1 MDMYHYKESG
11 LRNIWLVN
19 GYVQKRT
26 SYGEAVSIRDVDGLH
41 KCIGSVI
48 AEQPNLSGPE
58 LRFLRKELGMS
69 QRELA
74 AFVGTSEQNISLWER
89 RGRVPRAAD
98 RIVKLAYLE
107 MIKDGNI
114 KIRET
119 IDFLNQ
125 LDAKP
130 LRTLKLEKAR
140 AWKKAA

>member
-1 MDMYHYKESG
+1 MYHYKESG

-19 GYVQKRT
+19 GYVEKRT

-41 KCIGSVI
+41 KYIGSVI

-74 AFVGTSEQNISLWER
+74 EFVGTSEQNVSLWER

-119 IDFLNQ
+119 IDFLNH

>member
-1 MDMYHYKESG
+1 MYHYKESG

-19 GYVQKRT
+19 GYVEKRT

-74 AFVGTSEQNISLWER
+74 EFVGTSEQNVSLWER

>member
-1 MDMYHYKESG
+1 MYHYKESG

-19 GYVQKRT
+19 GYVEKRT

-74 AFVGTSEQNISLWER
+74 EFVGTSEQNVSLWER

-107 MIKDGNI
+107 MIKNGNI

>member
-1 MDMYHYKESG
+1 MYHYTESG

-19 GYVQKRT
+19 GYVARRT
-26 SYGEAVSIRDVDGLH
+26 AYGKTVSIRDLEGLH
-41 KCIGSVI
+41 RYIGLVI
-48 AEQPNLSGPE
+48 ARQPNLSGPE

-74 AFVGTSEQNISLWER
+74 EFVGTSEQNVSLWER
-89 RGRVPRAAD
+89 RGRIPKAED

-107 MIKDGNI
+107 MIKKDGSI

-125 LDAKP
+125 LDTQRLP
-130 LRTLKLEKAR
+130 TLKLEKAR

>member
-1 MDMYHYKESG
+1 MYHYKESG

>member
-1 MDMYHYKESG
+1 MYHYRESG
-11 LRNIWLVN
+11 LRNVWLVN
-19 GYVQKRT
+19 GYSVKRT
-26 SYGEAVSIRDVDGLH
+26 PYGEAISIRDLEGLH
-41 KCIGSVI
+41 RYIGSVI
-48 AEQPNLSGPE
+48 ARQPGLSGPE
-58 LRFLRKELGMS
+58 LRFLRKEMGMS

-74 AFVGTSEQNISLWER
+74 EFVGTSEQNVSLWER
-89 RGRVPRAAD
+89 RGRVPQAPD

-107 MIKDGNI
+107 TIKKDGNV

-130 LRTLKLEKAR
+130 FQTLKLEKAR

>member
-1 MDMYHYKESG
+1 MYHYTESG

-19 GYVQKRT
+19 GYVLKRT
-26 SYGEAVSIRDVDGLH
+26 SYGEAVSIRDLEGLH
-41 KCIGSVI
+41 RYIGSVI
-48 AEQPNLSGPE
+48 ARQRSLSGPE
-58 LRFLRKELGMS
+58 LRFLRKEMAMS

-74 AFVGTSEQNISLWER
+74 DFVGTSEQNVSLWER
-89 RGRVPRAAD
+89 RGRVPQAAD

-107 MIKDGNI
+107 MIKKDGSV

-125 LDAKP
+125 LDAQRLP
-130 LRTLKLEKAR
+130 TLKLEKAR

>member
-1 MDMYHYKESG
+1 MYHYNESG

-19 GYVQKRT
+19 GYVEKRT

-74 AFVGTSEQNISLWER
+74 EFVGTSEQNVSLWER